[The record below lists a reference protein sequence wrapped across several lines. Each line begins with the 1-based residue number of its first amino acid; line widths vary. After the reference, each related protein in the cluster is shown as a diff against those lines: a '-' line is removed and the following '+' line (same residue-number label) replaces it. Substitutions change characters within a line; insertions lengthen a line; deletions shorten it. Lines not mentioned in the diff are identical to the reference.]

1 MHSARAFLNEY
12 RQTGLEG
19 SVIDASPHKLIGLL
33 LAGARERVSLAQ
45 AAMAEG
51 RTAQKGEAISR
62 ACAIIDSLRG
72 SLDLGAGGDIAGG
85 LEALYDYATRR
96 LVESNASNDPAGLGE
111 VDGLLAE
118 IQAAWAA
125 IPPDLHSQAGK
136 AP

>member
-1 MHSARAFLNEY
+1 MHSARAFLKEY

-33 LAGARERVSLAQ
+33 LSGARERVAIAQ

-51 RTAQKGEAISR
+51 RIAQKGEAISR

-72 SLDLGAGGDIAGG
+72 SLDHGAGGDIAGG
-85 LEALYDYATRR
+85 LEALYDYASRR
-96 LVESNASNDPAGLGE
+96 LVESNAANDPAGLSE

-125 IPPDLHSQAGK
+125 IPPELQGK
-136 AP
+136 PAAAP

>member
-1 MHSARAFLNEY
+1 MHSARAFLKEY

-33 LAGARERVSLAQ
+33 LSGARERVASAQ

-51 RTAQKGEAISR
+51 RIAQKGEAISR

-72 SLDLGAGGDIAGG
+72 SLDHDAGGDIAGG
-85 LEALYDYATRR
+85 LEALYDYASRR
-96 LVESNASNDPAGLGE
+96 LVESNASNDPAGLTE

-125 IPPDLHSQAGK
+125 IPPELQG
-136 AP
+136 APAATP